1 MAEGYSGGC
10 LLSATHRTRPER
22 EHLLGVETGGRR
34 WGTSGRDGKDD
45 DFGAAVA
52 AAVGAVGVAA
62 AAAAVGGRGYSP
74 WLSAGSG
81 PGRQGGNEQQIW
93 PTHPG
98 MYV

>member
-1 MAEGYSGGC
+1 M
-10 LLSATHRTRPER
+10 
-22 EHLLGVETGGRR
+22 
-34 WGTSGRDGKDD
+34 SGRDGKDD

-52 AAVGAVGVAA
+52 AAVGAVGVA

-98 MYV
+98 RNVYVGV

>member
-1 MAEGYSGGC
+1 MSG
-10 LLSATHRTRPER
+10 SD
-22 EHLLGVETGGRR
+22 
-34 WGTSGRDGKDD
+34 GRDG
-45 DFGAAVA
+45 FGAA
-52 AAVGAVGVAA
+52 AAVGSAVAVA

-98 MYV
+98 RDVYVGVMMMKSGAKCRCGCRRVNWAKRGGV